1 MNKYAGINIK
11 YHQMSKLFQIRVSKF
26 YDFIYHLQTSSGKR
40 PQRDLETM
48 LKWCDH
54 FGLVWLTNEK
64 LTGWLVWSP
73 GQQWSCHHHHMHLS
87 LKQALLHLDP
97 VVVAHRCTIFLCIWD
112 GKYSTG
118 WWPPIGGG
126 GRSEMRLQRPKYTKL
141 DLVFCKMSMP

>member
-64 LTGWLVWSP
+64 LTGWLVRVWYP
-73 GQQWSCHHHHMHLS
+73 WGRAKRAPEKTRPES
-87 LKQALLHLDP
+87 LWQSGP
-97 VVVAHRCTIFLCIWD
+97 IYTI
-112 GKYSTG
+112 
-118 WWPPIGGG
+118 
-126 GRSEMRLQRPKYTKL
+126 
-141 DLVFCKMSMP
+141 